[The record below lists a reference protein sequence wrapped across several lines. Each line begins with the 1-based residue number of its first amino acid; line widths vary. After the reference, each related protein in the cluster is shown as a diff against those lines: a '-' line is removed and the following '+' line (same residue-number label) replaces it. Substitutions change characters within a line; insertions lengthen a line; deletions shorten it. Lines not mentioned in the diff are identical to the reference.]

1 MISIHHWNLCLQAL
15 NDVGDE
21 HQLPFEFVE
30 GSVDKISLSV
40 PWRNMLKESSTIHV
54 DGLCLTV
61 RPNVKETEGKHC
73 LMLMYN

>member
-1 MISIHHWNLCLQAL
+1 MSLIYYYLQAL

-40 PWRNMLKESSTIHV
+40 PWRNMLKESSIIHV
-54 DGLCLTV
+54 EGLSLTV
-61 RPNVKETEGKHC
+61 RPNLKETEGKHN
-73 LMLMYN
+73 LYYTF